1 MLPKKLV
8 VSALFNQSEGGL
20 NFTHQLVENSGKVL
34 KSTENKKAP
43 IYRGLINLS
52 KLRETQKTLFDVLD
66 LLTHLFNQNFQL
78 YP

>member
-20 NFTHQLVENSGKVL
+20 NFTHQLVENSRKGL
-34 KSTENKKAP
+34 KSPENKKAP
-43 IYRGLINLS
+43 IYRGLVRLS

-66 LLTHLFNQNFQL
+66 LLVN
-78 YP
+78 